1 MAKPSVDGLEED
13 FSDSAAFTRV
23 NIKDEGGQKLAAR
36 YNIRAVPAFLL
47 IAPDGKV
54 LYKKIG
60 GTPERAEVA
69 AHLAP

>member
-13 FSDSAAFTRV
+13 FGQDATFTRV
-23 NIKDEGGQKLAAR
+23 NIKDDAGQKLAAR
-36 YNIRAVPAFLL
+36 YQIRAVPAFLL

-60 GTPERAEVA
+60 GTPERDEIA
-69 AHLAP
+69 AQLAQ